1 MLILKLHDSSKVSD
15 QIIYVTGMN
24 NSTGAYYEFKNIKFE
39 EGTAATN
46 WSPAPE
52 DVDQSILD
60 VYDNT
65 SQLINEVTSNYE
77 SAINIMKDS
86 IESTVSETYTTK
98 DDFSTTVES
107 ISSKIDQ
114 QNDSITASIT
124 TATKQ
129 LSEDLQDYK
138 DEVTSYMRFDEQG
151 LELGKSNNKFKTRLS
166 NEKLSFIEEN
176 QEVAY
181 ISNNKMNITDAEIK
195 HQMILGNFAFVPRS
209 NGNMSLKWIRK

>member
-1 MLILKLHDSSKVSD
+1 MVEEIITFVSD
-15 QIIYVTGMN
+15 EEKYNIPFVDEWIMREEDEIIR
-24 NSTGAYYEFKNIKFE
+24 FE
-39 EGTAATN
+39 AKDILIIPVSRMFYGT
-46 WSPAPE
+46 
-52 DVDQSILD
+52 DQSILD

-138 DEVTSYMRFDEQG
+138 DEVTNYMRFDEQG